1 MFKKARKALDAFS
14 FSLGG
19 VGMASP
25 FVATPV
31 IANDRIN
38 KIRDAHLSLLQA
50 RRSEAA
56 NVAGD
61 ASAGD
66 ADLCMQNA

>member
-1 MFKKARKALDAFS
+1 MFKKGTKVLDTFS

-19 VGMASP
+19 VSMASP
-25 FVATPV
+25 FVAAPV

-38 KIRDAHLSLLQA
+38 KIRDAHLSMLQA

-56 NVAGD
+56 RTTEKP
-61 ASAGD
+61 SAGD